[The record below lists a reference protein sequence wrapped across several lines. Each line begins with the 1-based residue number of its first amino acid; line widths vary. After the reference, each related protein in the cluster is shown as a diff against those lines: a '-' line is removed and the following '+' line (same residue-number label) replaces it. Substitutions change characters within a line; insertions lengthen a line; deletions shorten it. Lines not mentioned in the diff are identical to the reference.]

1 MCGPITVSLT
11 PILQFFRYTIAKL
24 VNFQREDDE
33 VQFVLDQHAQYDFY
47 SASLLQQQS
56 AARHCDTLS

>member
-11 PILQFFRYTIAKL
+11 PTLQFFRYTIAKL

-56 AARHCDTLS
+56 AA